1 MSPQKLWKESTKS
14 WGSNPSHMARARARA
29 TAITANAKVALP
41 QWPESVGRASSM
53 RFRWMPLLVL
63 LLVREP
69 ELLDDEALLPGGQ
82 ALLLGQLYPL

>member
-1 MSPQKLWKESTKS
+1 
-14 WGSNPSHMARARARA
+14 
-29 TAITANAKVALP
+29 
-41 QWPESVGRASSM
+41 M